1 MNVIIRVVDTGE
13 VLDLFSKVALEN
25 TITSAF
31 LSEDGSKAIPISL
44 PITDKNTR
52 IFGFS
57 KRIDRANKGNK
68 EIDVIVSK
76 GSYSRKGKLY
86 LSSSSNSEW
95 SYSATIAYNEAIL
108 YDLQSKLKLTQLPTL
123 PIEHGTVD
131 EFIAKMYRLLTVDDI
146 DNALTVFQVYL
157 KNVGT
162 WKQKQPGND
171 DFEMDITEPF
181 VLNENK
187 KESGEVKFIL
197 KDKITVVK
205 DDKPL
210 KIPAAKGIGLTP
222 FVHVWYVVERIAE
235 HYGYT
240 MGENQMKED
249 PQLIRATLLNN
260 TADAIVGGFL
270 DYKQLM
276 PEITISEFFQFLWA
290 RFGAKVFIDGNTNT
304 MNIKLLKNCINEKE
318 VSQLPISG
326 FVDVEH
332 SQPKQ
337 LKLSASR
344 NLEASGTETDT
355 YEEFCAKYNNTIGN
369 FHQDY
374 WKEGIGGIVLDPAR
388 GLYYHAP
395 MSELDESGKRYDAVK
410 PISSFHFDWDKK
422 DEGLE
427 YVEITS
433 PDECL
438 TAAWYDMDGRHP
450 YYGVDFALKN
460 SRMQVDRK
468 IENRDETNRLAVCW
482 DMGQY
487 YYGDGLNRREE
498 QGWKF
503 GSIQP
508 YMPNYM
514 YLTDYYYDKQG
525 NRFKYALTWIGK
537 DGCFEHFWKDYDAIL
552 RHSGDV
558 VKGKIYL
565 QPFELSS
572 LDISKPYIVANQ
584 KILLQDYSYIIGNID
599 VERQEFNAITLGLY
613 LPHDLEKE
621 QSHPKPDPI
630 LYKWAL
636 MTDKQEKLDIK
647 LQSIIDGF
655 EETAYKKF
663 VSCEWTKIEDNNPPN
678 MDGLAYYPPSKA
690 QVESEDKIG
699 ESKHDLKATY
709 KLKWKVWTPSPNIGE
724 FPEWVDHESTGIYT
738 DKYDAW
744 FQAVDRYS

>member
-1 MNVIIRVVDTGE
+1 MNVIIRVVNTGE
-13 VLDLFSKVALEN
+13 VLDLFPKVALEN

-44 PITDKNTR
+44 PITDQNTR
-52 IFGFS
+52 IFGFT

-123 PIEHGTVD
+123 PVIVAKVD
-131 EFIAKMYRLLTVDDI
+131 DLIAQMYHLLTVDDVT
-146 DNALTVFQVYL
+146 NPLTVFQIYL

-162 WKQKQPGND
+162 WKQKMPGD
-171 DFEMDITEPF
+171 DDIEWDIEEPF
-181 VLNENK
+181 ILNENRRAH
-187 KESGEVKFIL
+187 EEVNFVF
-197 KDKITVVK
+197 KDKIIIVK
-205 DDKPL
+205 DGQPL
-210 KIPAAKGIGLTP
+210 KIDAAKGIGLTP
-222 FVHVWYVVERIAE
+222 FVHVWYIVERIAE

-240 MGENQMKED
+240 MGENQMKDD
-249 PQLIRATLLNN
+249 PQLVRATLLNN

-276 PEITISEFFQFLWA
+276 PEITITEFFQFLWA

-304 MNIKLLKNCINEKE
+304 LNIRLIKNSINEKD
-318 VSQLPISG
+318 VSLLPISG
-326 FVDVEH
+326 FTDIEH

-337 LKLSASR
+337 LKLSAAK
-344 NLEASGTETDT
+344 NLEDSSTETDT
-355 YEEFCAKYNNTIGN
+355 YEEFCEKYNNTIGN
-369 FHQDY
+369 YFIDAP
-374 WKEGIGGIVLDPAR
+374 KDGIGGVMLDEPR
-388 GLYYHAP
+388 GLFYHIP
-395 MSELDESGKRYDAVK
+395 MSEFDSNGERHDIK
-410 PISSFHFDWDKK
+410 PISSVHFDWDKK

-438 TAAWYDMDGRHP
+438 TSAWYGMSGMYP

-460 SRMQVDRK
+460 SIMQVERV
-468 IENRDETNRLAVCW
+468 IENRDASNKLAVCW

-487 YYGDGLNRREE
+487 YYGNGIDDRRE
-498 QGWKF
+498 QGYKF
-503 GSIQP
+503 GSIYP
-508 YMPNYM
+508 YIPSVAK
-514 YLTDYYYDKQG
+514 LTQYYYDPQG
-525 NRFKYALTWIGK
+525 NQFKYALTWIGK
-537 DGCFEHFWKDYDAIL
+537 DGCFEHFWKDYDAVL

-558 VKGKIYL
+558 VKGKINL

-572 LDISKPYIVANQ
+572 LDISKPYIVDNQ

-630 LYKWAL
+630 LYKWKL
-636 MTDKQEKLDIK
+636 MTNKQNKLDTE
-647 LQSIIDGF
+647 LQRIIDGF
-655 EETAYKKF
+655 EETAFKKF
-663 VSCEWTKIEDNNPPN
+663 VSCEWTNIEDKNPPN
-678 MDGLAYYPPSKA
+678 MNGLAYYPPSKA
-690 QVESEDKIG
+690 EAESGARIG

-709 KLKWKVWTPSPNIGE
+709 KLKWKVYTSSPNIGE
-724 FPEWVDHESTGIYT
+724 FPEWVDHETTGTYIT
-738 DKYDAW
+738 QYDAW
-744 FQAVDRYS
+744 FQAADRNS